1 MGIADQMRGWLATGS
16 EAGRDWNGWCQ
27 ALVWWTCEMYGTRT
41 VTYPNASSA
50 REASEIVSR
59 DPYAAPEGAIH
70 YWDPEGEPNG
80 HVAIALGGGLSLMA
94 SPYVDEYLGVN
105 VGIVDVERYSRR
117 TASAYVGWAYTNGAN
132 HLPIHTNQE
141 DDDMTP
147 EQANQLAHI
156 AGVINIHSE
165 AINEIRGLVQNIA
178 RAMPGVVR
186 DAHGAHESADISA
199 YLGHQLRDMSAEQ
212 LTVLREQIDS
222 RLADVS

>member
-1 MGIADQMRGWLATGS
+1 MGILDQMRGWLATGS

-27 ALVWWTCEMYGTRT
+27 ALVWWACEMYGTRT
-41 VTYPNASSA
+41 VTYPNATSA
-50 REASEIVSR
+50 REASEIVST

-70 YWDPEGEPNG
+70 YWNPEGEPNG

-105 VGIVDVERYSRR
+105 VGVVDVPTYSRR

-132 HLPIHTNQE
+132 HLPIHTPDQE

-147 EQANQLAHI
+147 DQDERLRDIRAVQER
-156 AGVINIHSE
+156 HSE
-165 AINEIRGLVQNIA
+165 AIHEIRGLVQNIA
-178 RAMPGVVR
+178 AALPGVAV

-199 YLGHQLRDMSAEQ
+199 YLGHQLRDMS
-212 LTVLREQIDS
+212 REQMTALRAQIDQHLS
-222 RLADVS
+222 A